1 MRAARALA
9 ALLERGRVG
18 EEEIFEAA
26 MLVLPHRIGSEAM
39 EERSDLRGRLQKAFS
54 GEKIEPAEG
63 SMIPE
68 SAEEIDDWQTSME
81 VPGAT
86 AAGSL
91 LFSFLKKKV
100 PNAS

>member
-1 MRAARALA
+1 
-9 ALLERGRVG
+9 
-18 EEEIFEAA
+18 
-26 MLVLPHRIGSEAM
+26 M

-54 GEKIEPAEG
+54 GEKVKQGED
-63 SMIPE
+63 SNIPE
-68 SAEEIDDWQTSME
+68 SAEELDDWESSME

>member
-1 MRAARALA
+1 
-9 ALLERGRVG
+9 
-18 EEEIFEAA
+18 
-26 MLVLPHRIGSEAM
+26 
-39 EERSDLRGRLQKAFS
+39 
-54 GEKIEPAEG
+54 
-63 SMIPE
+63 
-68 SAEEIDDWQTSME
+68 ME